1 MAKGIH
7 SRPQN
12 MAKVLEGLAKHGIN
26 IDFNMV
32 QEVVDNGPQ
41 QRALAQ
47 EALLCTLAVKPP
59 KLVQR
64 ECKECGETFGTNYL
78 YVGYCSDHCRRVAL
92 GKVGINYNPR
102 KNEYT
107 ARDEEPMVVPPGA
120 IKALRE
126 LLSIIVSPTEIRV
139 DHQEPGHIPGQ
150 LSLFEVE
157 RVPSSPGTVLS
168 DMEKLQRKIGVSPTP
183 RRTKLQPKISKS
195 VSDLNKEF
203 DELFSGLEL

>member
-12 MAKVLEGLAKHGIN
+12 MAKVLESLAKHGIKLDEYTVN
-26 IDFNMV
+26 
-32 QEVVDNGPQ
+32 EVVDNGPQ

-47 EALLCTLAVKPP
+47 EAMLRTLADKPP

-64 ECKECGETFGTNYL
+64 ECSECGEIFGTNYL

-92 GKVGINYNPR
+92 DKVGIKYNPK

-107 ARDEEPMVVPPGA
+107 ARTEEPMVVPANA
-120 IKALRE
+120 INALRA
-126 LLSIIVSPTEIRV
+126 LLSVIVSPTEIRV
-139 DHQEPGHIPGQ
+139 DHQEPGYIPGQ

-157 RVPSSPGTVLS
+157 RVPSNPHLVEQ
-168 DMEKLQRKIGVSPTP
+168 DMDKLHQKIGVVPT
-183 RRTKLQPKISKS
+183 RRSSKLQPKITKS
-195 VSDLNKEF
+195 VADLNKEF
-203 DELFSGLEL
+203 DELFAGLEL